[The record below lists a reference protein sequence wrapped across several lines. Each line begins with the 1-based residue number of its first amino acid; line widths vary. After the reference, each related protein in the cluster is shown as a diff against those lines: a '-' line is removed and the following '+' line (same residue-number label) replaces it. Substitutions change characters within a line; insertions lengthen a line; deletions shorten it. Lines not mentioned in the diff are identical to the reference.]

1 MNNSNYNVPDITAEQ
16 NSYINSQE
24 QRKRKYYSG
33 YFNDSNGKPD
43 FKGLGPALKGVLYL
57 FLFSII
63 ISLPEINIYFA
74 ILLLL
79 FSVGRILTAIRFY
92 YIETLDQTG
101 HDVYFIEMNML
112 QNFVEGFVAIFVLL
126 YLLFGHI
133 LTKKN
138 ITGKR

>member
-1 MNNSNYNVPDITAEQ
+1 MNNSNYNLPNIKSEE
-16 NSYINSQE
+16 NSYIDTQG

-33 YFNDSNGKPD
+33 YFSDKDGRPD

-63 ISLPEINIYFA
+63 ISLPEINVYFA

-79 FSVGRILTAIRFY
+79 FSIGRILTAIRFNY
-92 YIETLDQTG
+92 VETLDQTG
-101 HDVYFIEMNML
+101 EDVYFIEMNEL
-112 QNFVEGFVAIFVLL
+112 QNFVEGFVALFVLL
-126 YLLFGHI
+126 YMLFGHI
-133 LTKKN
+133 LAKKN